1 MEQIIGKL
9 DREEKGNGSGERATT
24 GSSAVGSGGQWRRC
38 SETWDCI
45 CDNYLTAAA
54 GPSMERAIDFGCN
67 LELVLESWERAS
79 HYFNCSNF
87 VISPLIETYQLQPGT
102 RQLQLHFL
110 SPWSWWKLPLCSSPA
125 PSTLTL
131 HLFSVVS
138 CNCLA
143 EIRRQKE
150 G

>member
-9 DREEKGNGSGERATT
+9 DREEKGNGREERATT
-24 GSSAVGSGGQWRRC
+24 GSSAVGSGGQWWAVAAMLGDMRL
-38 SETWDCI
+38 
-45 CDNYLTAAA
+45 YLRQLPDSCGWWRPYRGA
-54 GPSMERAIDFGCN
+54 ERAIDFGCN

-110 SPWSWWKLPLCSSPA
+110 SP
-125 PSTLTL
+125 
-131 HLFSVVS
+131 
-138 CNCLA
+138 
-143 EIRRQKE
+143 
-150 G
+150 